1 MTDAIQSLWDQMRAD
16 LLGDALPDLERAC
29 QSLLDGSLGPLTS
42 PQTEDLQSVERSV
55 EKLSRRLNGEPIDWS
70 DYSEAAHALR
80 GPLNSTLGFSRLI
93 LKGIDGPINQ
103 AQQKAV
109 ETIHAVSR
117 RLLALFNLLLD
128 ALLLLGDDA
137 NLKME
142 AVRAGDVLRE
152 VATVGQVLAKNL
164 DFVFE
169 AHLQERIA
177 DTVIQCDAARFNQAL
192 SGLLAVA
199 AKYMHGGRI
208 ELLASC
214 EGEQLHIRLVNQACQ
229 LPEPLMIE
237 IPVLLID
244 QPNASVPYDAQL
256 RLGIAWHLLTRM
268 NAQLTATRSGNACT
282 FGITLPTR

>member
-1 MTDAIQSLWDQMRAD
+1 MTDGIQSLWDQMRAD
-16 LLGDALPDLERAC
+16 LLSDALPDLERAC
-29 QSLLDGSLGPLTS
+29 QSLLDGSLGPLTA

-55 EKLSRRLNGEPIDWS
+55 EKLARRLNGEPIDWG

-103 AQQKAV
+103 AQQEAV
-109 ETIHAVSR
+109 ETIHATSR

-128 ALLLLGDDA
+128 ALLLLGDGVI
-137 NLKME
+137 LKIE
-142 AVRAGDVLRE
+142 AVRAGEVLEE
-152 VATVGQVLAKNL
+152 VTTVGRALAKNL

-169 AHLQERIA
+169 AHLHEGTA
-177 DTVIQCDAARFNQAL
+177 STVIQCDATRLNQAL

-208 ELLASC
+208 NLAASREEKRLC
-214 EGEQLHIRLVNQACQ
+214 IRLVNQACQ
-229 LPEPLMIE
+229 LPELLMGE
-237 IPVLLID
+237 IPALLNG

-256 RLGIAWHLLTRM
+256 RLGIAWHLLMQM
-268 NAQLTATRSGNACT
+268 NAQLTATRSGDACT
-282 FGITLPTR
+282 FGITLPTH